1 MIMWITNRITGLL
14 VSKNIINEDIEIY
27 EYGLAM
33 LISYSINVFII
44 MSIGFV
50 NKTVLLSIIY
60 LICFDKL
67 RDNCGGYHAK
77 TYTKCSCSFALIHII
92 YLIISK
98 YVNFASLFIVA
109 GVLWLSLFTKLP
121 VEHPNKKLTLTENQ
135 VNGKKANINF
145 FLYLFF
151 SLVVRDHLYIGNAIC
166 TSIILIC
173 LLCYVQL
180 YINNKEER
188 LC

>member
-1 MIMWITNRITGLL
+1 MIIRLANRITELL
-14 VSKNIINEDIEIY
+14 VSKNIINEEIEIY

-77 TYTKCSCSFALIHII
+77 TYTKCSCSFALIHIT
-92 YLIISK
+92 YLIIIK
-98 YVNFASLFIVA
+98 YVNYTSLFAVA
-109 GVLWLSLFTKLP
+109 GVLWLSLFNKLP
-121 VEHPNKKLTLTENQ
+121 IEHPNKKLTLAETQ

-145 FLYLFF
+145 FLFLIFSLLVREYLF
-151 SLVVRDHLYIGNAIC
+151 IGNAIC

-180 YINNKEER
+180 YINNKEES